1 MVPRKMRR
9 RKNECASLLRSSLK
23 SCRLHPDGA
32 LLSAHSHSSVCGS
45 QAKSRTL
52 YGEWCHLRF
61 GITVTSGTHKDLS
74 YRDDDICVFG
84 VLNYENMFILFS

>member
-1 MVPRKMRR
+1 MSALPK
-9 RKNECASLLRSSLK
+9 
-23 SCRLHPDGA
+23 G
-32 LLSAHSHSSVCGS
+32 LLSNNAIFTWMVLYFHSHSSVCGS

-52 YGEWCHLRF
+52 YGEGCHLRF
-61 GITVTSGTHKDLS
+61 GLMVTSGTQRLLLS